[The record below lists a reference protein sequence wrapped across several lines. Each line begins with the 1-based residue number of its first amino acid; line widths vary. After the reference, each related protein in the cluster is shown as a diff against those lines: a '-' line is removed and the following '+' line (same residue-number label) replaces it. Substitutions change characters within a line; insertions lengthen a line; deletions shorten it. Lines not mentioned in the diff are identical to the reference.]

1 MTEQELREHIDFID
15 GIQKAQMLVLR
26 QLLRENAELKNKVRR
41 YAEQLDENPLSASL
55 SEKQLGAMKTHMLQL
70 SE

>member
-1 MTEQELREHIDFID
+1 MTEQELREHLDFID

-26 QLLRENAELKNKVRR
+26 ELLRENAELKSKVRR
-41 YAEQLDENPLSASL
+41 YAEQLDENPLNASL
-55 SEKQLGAMKTHMLQL
+55 SDVQLGAMKTHMLGL

>member
-1 MTEQELREHIDFID
+1 MTAQELREHLDFID

-41 YAEQLDENPLSASL
+41 YAEQLDENPLNASL
-55 SEKQLGAMKTHMLQL
+55 SEMQLGAMKTHMLQL

>member
-1 MTEQELREHIDFID
+1 MTEQELREHLDFID

-41 YAEQLDENPLSASL
+41 YAEQLDENLLNASL
-55 SEKQLGAMKTHMLQL
+55 SEVQLGAMKTHMLEL

>member
-1 MTEQELREHIDFID
+1 MTEQELREHLDFID

-55 SEKQLGAMKTHMLQL
+55 SEVQLGTMKTHMLEL